1 VHVGRARNVISN
13 QHVCAPFNKLFT
25 FTNVN
30 EARYE
35 YYGVL
40 GNPTYI
46 ISKSLLSVL
55 RVWQPCEY
63 LRWKDTSGVLYA
75 SMIREVTLN
84 PRKINIISLKPF
96 LFHIVNRNFSAY
108 KPDFIV
114 VFRFSVITNE
124 PLIT

>member
-1 VHVGRARNVISN
+1 MHVGTKPN

-30 EARYE
+30 SARYE
-35 YYGVL
+35 YCDVGGY
-40 GNPTYI
+40 PTYR

-63 LRWKDTSGVLYA
+63 LRWKDTSAVLYV

-84 PRKINIISLKPF
+84 PRKIDIISLKPF
-96 LFHIVNRNFSAY
+96 SFHIVNLSVSAY
-108 KPDFIV
+108 ETDFMV
-114 VFRFSVITNE
+114 NHFY
-124 PLIT
+124 